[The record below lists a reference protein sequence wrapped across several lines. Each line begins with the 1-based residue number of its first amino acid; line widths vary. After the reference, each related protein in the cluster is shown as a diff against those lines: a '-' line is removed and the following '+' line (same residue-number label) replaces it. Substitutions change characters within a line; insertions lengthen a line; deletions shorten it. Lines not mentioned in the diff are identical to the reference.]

1 MSVSRVFHDETVSKH
16 GRIAQKRTQYPEFH
30 THSAALDAGI
40 SVYPQSP
47 DTRPI
52 GNIPPRPY
60 ETHLDGSSF
69 QDGATIPPSRP
80 HETRSC
86 ARNRSAATH
95 SILRA
100 HQIHG
105 PHTRAAKRLSLRM
118 RIKWLGDADH
128 LWNSRCKPQTVTR
141 RIASITMALL
151 IFDLPRTRS
160 GNTIGTSTIV
170 PPAAATRRV
179 MSIWNT

>member
-1 MSVSRVFHDETVSKH
+1 MVESHKSARSILSFTPTPPHSTQAYPCSHRVPTPD
-16 GRIAQKRTQYPEFH
+16 R
-30 THSAALDAGI
+30 SALLH
-40 SVYPQSP
+40 
-47 DTRPI
+47 
-52 GNIPPRPY
+52 PRPY
-60 ETHLDGSSF
+60 EARLDVSSF
-69 QDGATIPPSRP
+69 PDGATIPPSRP
-80 HETRSC
+80 YETRSC
-86 ARNRSAATH
+86 TRNRSAATH

>member
-1 MSVSRVFHDETVSKH
+1 MVESHKSARSILSFTPTPPHWTQAYPCIHRVPTPNRSALFH
-16 GRIAQKRTQYPEFH
+16 
-30 THSAALDAGI
+30 
-40 SVYPQSP
+40 
-47 DTRPI
+47 
-52 GNIPPRPY
+52 PRPY
-60 ETHLDGSSF
+60 EAHLDGSSF
-69 QDGATIPPSRP
+69 PDGATIPPSRP
-80 HETRSC
+80 YETRSC

-105 PHTRAAKRLSLRM
+105 PHTRAAKRLSLHT

>member
-1 MSVSRVFHDETVSKH
+1 MVESHKSARSILSFTPTPPHWMQAYPCIHRVPTPDRSAIFH
-16 GRIAQKRTQYPEFH
+16 
-30 THSAALDAGI
+30 
-40 SVYPQSP
+40 
-47 DTRPI
+47 
-52 GNIPPRPY
+52 PRPY
-60 ETHLDGSSF
+60 ETH
-69 QDGATIPPSRP
+69 
-80 HETRSC
+80 SC
-86 ARNRSAATH
+86 TRNRSAATH

>member
-1 MSVSRVFHDETVSKH
+1 MVESHKNARSILSFTPTPPHWMQAYPCIHRVPTPDRSAIFH
-16 GRIAQKRTQYPEFH
+16 
-30 THSAALDAGI
+30 
-40 SVYPQSP
+40 
-47 DTRPI
+47 
-52 GNIPPRPY
+52 PRPY
-60 ETHLDGSSF
+60 EAHLDGSSF
-69 QDGATIPPSRP
+69 QDGATIPPPRP
-80 HETRSC
+80 RETRSC
-86 ARNRSAATH
+86 ARNRSAAVH

-105 PHTRAAKRLSLRM
+105 PHTRAAKRLSLRT

>member
-1 MSVSRVFHDETVSKH
+1 MVESHKNARSILSFTPTPPHWMQAYPCIHRVPTPDRSAIFH
-16 GRIAQKRTQYPEFH
+16 P
-30 THSAALDAGI
+30 
-40 SVYPQSP
+40 
-47 DTRPI
+47 
-52 GNIPPRPY
+52 
-60 ETHLDGSSF
+60 
-69 QDGATIPPSRP
+69 RP

-86 ARNRSAATH
+86 TRNRSAATH

>member
-1 MSVSRVFHDETVSKH
+1 MVESHKNARSILSFTPTPPHWMQAYPCIRRVPTPDRSAIFHPSRTKPTLTGEQLPGRRHDST
-16 GRIAQKRTQYPEFH
+16 
-30 THSAALDAGI
+30 
-40 SVYPQSP
+40 
-47 DTRPI
+47 
-52 GNIPPRPY
+52 PRPY
-60 ETHLDGSSF
+60 ET
-69 QDGATIPPSRP
+69 
-80 HETRSC
+80 RSC
-86 ARNRSAATH
+86 TRNRSAATH